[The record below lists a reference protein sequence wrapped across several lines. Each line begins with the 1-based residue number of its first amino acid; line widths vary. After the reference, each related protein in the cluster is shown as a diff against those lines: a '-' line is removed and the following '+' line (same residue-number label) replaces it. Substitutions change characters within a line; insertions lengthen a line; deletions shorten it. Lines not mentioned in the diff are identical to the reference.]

1 MRTAL
6 VSFICLVLISTSL
19 SGCIKSGP
27 EEEQK
32 VIFPEFNAVADDGLN
47 YDSETT
53 SGPFIA
59 IFSAEWCSNPC
70 HSSMHNIWEFEE
82 GLQVFI
88 FSTDSTEDPQG
99 ITLSDW
105 HDAADGYD
113 DEYDDNGELEDEGV
127 SLTSYKFMKGSE
139 VGEQLEIQNPGTIVF
154 VNSAKEITYIH
165 KGILDDQVLIQE
177 KWEEASA

>member
-1 MRTAL
+1 
-6 VSFICLVLISTSL
+6 
-19 SGCIKSGP
+19 
-27 EEEQK
+27 
-32 VIFPEFNAVADDGLN
+32 
-47 YDSETT
+47 
-53 SGPFIA
+53 
-59 IFSAEWCSNPC
+59 
-70 HSSMHNIWEFEE
+70 MHNIWEFEE

-88 FSTDSTEDPQG
+88 FSTDSAEDPQG

-139 VGEQLEIQNPGTIVF
+139 VGEQLDIQNPGTIVF

-165 KGILDDQVLIQE
+165 KGILDDQGLIQE